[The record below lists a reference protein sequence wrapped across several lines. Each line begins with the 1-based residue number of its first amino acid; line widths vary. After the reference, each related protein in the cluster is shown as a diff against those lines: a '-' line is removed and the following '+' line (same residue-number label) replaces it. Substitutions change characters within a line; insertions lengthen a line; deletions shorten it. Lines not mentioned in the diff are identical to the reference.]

1 MRQFILYGVL
11 CLALAVSTLFGQA
24 HIDARGLGLCNA
36 YTVTSRGVSAVGY
49 NPANL
54 GYTEDLTFSANLL
67 DFNLSASNN
76 FMSMALFNQYFT
88 GDVNGDPYDLD
99 VLMPGRDITHKEYLL
114 EQIPEEG
121 FAIELGVSVPIPLL
135 NVSLGNYAFTSGI
148 DYYMHNSLP
157 KGLFEIILDGNEVGR
172 SIDLSLNQDVL
183 MITDFGFSFAIPF
196 EKYNLGATI
205 KYLAGIGF
213 AGVDSSG
220 GAFRTEPTG
229 LESDGF
235 YRYTR
240 AIGGNGL
247 AVDIGFNTRKIG
259 DWQYGVA
266 INNVIGFVNW
276 GNNDNVIAKNI
287 ELIEAL
293 VPIRDL
299 LQISTDSTTF
309 AASNIRSME
318 LQSIG
323 AIDALA
329 SSDSLFQIRDSTVV
343 VPDSIRT
350 NYPAIFR
357 MGASYQYKND
367 FILMADLSAG
377 LDDYYFANRNWRLA
391 VAAEWIRF
399 KMIPIRSGMAFGGP
413 FGREASLGAG
423 VHLIWFDADIAIK
436 LLGGLSFTTAE
447 GIELGINFQFKR

>member
-1 MRQFILYGVL
+1 MRQFVTFCVL
-11 CLALAVSTLFGQA
+11 WLTLLGTAVFGQA
-24 HIDARGLGLCNA
+24 HVDARGLALCNA
-36 YTVTSRGVSAVGY
+36 YTVTSRGVSAIGF

-54 GYTEDLTFSANLL
+54 GYTEDLTFSANFL
-67 DFNLSASNN
+67 DFKLSASNN

-88 GDVNGDPYDLD
+88 GDRDGNAFDLETR
-99 VLMPGRDITHKEYLL
+99 MPGKDITHKEYLL
-114 EQIPEEG
+114 SLIPEDG
-121 FAIELGVSVPIPLL
+121 FAFKLGVSAPLPLL
-135 NVSLGNYAFTSGI
+135 NVSLGNYAFTSGVE
-148 DYYMHNSLP
+148 YYMHNSLP

-172 SIDLSLNQDVL
+172 SFELSLNQDVL
-183 MITDFGFSFAIPF
+183 MITNFAFSFAIPF

-220 GAFRTEPTG
+220 GAFRTEPSG

-247 AVDIGFNTRKIG
+247 AVDLGFNTRKIG

-276 GNNDNVIAKNI
+276 GNDDNIIAKNI
-287 ELIEAL
+287 KLIEGL
-293 VPIRDL
+293 IPIRDL
-299 LQISTDSTTF
+299 LQISPDSTIY
-309 AASNIRSME
+309 AASNLYSME
-318 LQSIG
+318 LESIG
-323 AIDALA
+323 AIDAL
-329 SSDSLFQIRDSTVV
+329 SGSDSLFQIRDTSVA
-343 VPDSIRT
+343 VPDSIRM

-357 MGASYQYKND
+357 VGASYQYKND

-377 LDDYYFANRNWRLA
+377 LDDYYFATRDWRLA
-391 VAAEWIRF
+391 IATEWIRF
-399 KMIPIRSGMAFGGP
+399 KMVPIRSGMAFGGP

-423 VHLIWFDADIAIK
+423 VHLIWFDADVAIK
-436 LLGGLSFTTAE
+436 LLGGFSFATAE
-447 GIELGINFQFKR
+447 GVELGINFQFKR